1 MAYIDWE
8 YYNTNFPGLEKEQF
22 EAILPAAEM
31 TVDIKTHFR
40 SRDAAGYKLG
50 QVRACVANVVNA
62 LAQQEETG
70 AGKGIASVSNDGYSE
85 SYTNTTREQADREL
99 TSVCRKW
106 LSGTGLM
113 GAM

>member
-40 SRDAAGYKLG
+40 SRDAAGYKL
-50 QVRACVANVVNA
+50 CNSKILISIA
-62 LAQQEETG
+62 LIKHQIIPRN
-70 AGKGIASVSNDGYSE
+70 GIISRIYLHLKT
-85 SYTNTTREQADREL
+85 SYYT
-99 TSVCRKW
+99 
-106 LSGTGLM
+106 
-113 GAM
+113 